1 LGSVYALVAAAG
13 RSTRMGSG
21 VNKQLFDLAGHP
33 VVAYVLQTMQKVPV
47 DGIVLV
53 VTPGEIDNFRFLL
66 NRFIQDAQMQII
78 PGGASRG
85 ESVWLGLQAL
95 PADAELVVVHDGARP
110 LIQAEAIRETIHQA
124 QQWGAAIL
132 AVPVKDTIKVA
143 CEQDL
148 VKETLPREKLW
159 QVQTPQ
165 VFKYQLLVE
174 AHRAAFQEG
183 FIGTDDASLV
193 ERLGHPVKLVRGDY
207 TNIKITTPED
217 LELVKTMMCSNSN
230 VSKPGPVGGC

>member
-1 LGSVYALVAAAG
+1 LGSVYALVVAAG

-21 VNKQLFDLAGHP
+21 INKQLFDLAGQP
-33 VVAYVLQTMQKVPV
+33 VVAHVLQTMKKVPV

-66 NRFIQDAQMQII
+66 NQFIQDDQMQIV

-85 ESVWLGLQAL
+85 ESVKLGLQAL

-110 LIQAEAIRETIHQA
+110 LIRAEAIREAIHQA
-124 QQWGAAIL
+124 QQWGAATL

-143 CEQDL
+143 GEQDL
-148 VKETLPREKLW
+148 VKKTLPREALW

-174 AHRAAFQEG
+174 AHRVASQEG
-183 FIGTDDASLV
+183 LISTDDASLV
-193 ERLGHPVKLVRGDY
+193 ERLGYPVKLVRGDY

-217 LELVKTMMCSNSN
+217 LVLVKTIMCTNNDLS
-230 VSKPGPVGGC
+230 